1 MNEGEAI
8 TRCLQGDAQAYGW
21 VMREYKHLVHT
32 VSLRVLRHR
41 EDAEE
46 ATQDAFVK
54 AFQSLGTFQG
64 SSKLSTWLYSIAYR
78 TAVSKLRG
86 RRKGEIA
93 PEDLPEEALR
103 VLDADRNEAH
113 DRKQALERA
122 LTELPEEDA
131 TVVTLFYLH
140 EQSIEEIV
148 TITGLTASNVKV
160 KLHRS
165 RKRMHGTLEVLL
177 KDELWTIRET

>member
-1 MNEGEAI
+1 VNEAEAI
-8 TRCLQGDAQAYGW
+8 TRCLLGDAQAYGW

-54 AFQSLGTFQG
+54 AFQNLHAFQG
-64 SSKLSTWLYSIAYR
+64 GSRLSTWLYSIAYR
-78 TAVSKLRG
+78 TAVSKLRT
-86 RRKGEIA
+86 RRKGEVS
-93 PEDLPEEALR
+93 PEELPQGALPHMDS
-103 VLDADRNEAH
+103 DATEAV
-113 DRKQALERA
+113 DRKRA
-122 LTELPEEDA
+122 LDHAIAELPQEDA
-131 TVVTLFYLH
+131 TVITLFYLH
-140 EQSIEEIV
+140 EQSVEEIV

-165 RKRMHGTLEVLL
+165 RKRMLDTLQGLL
-177 KDELWTIRET
+177 KTELWTIREQ

>member
-1 MNEGEAI
+1 MNEAEAI
-8 TRCLQGDAQAYGW
+8 ARCLKGDAIAYGW

-32 VSLRVLRHR
+32 VSLRVLRHH

-46 ATQDAFVK
+46 STQDAFVK
-54 AFQSLGTFQG
+54 AFQNLGAFQG
-64 SSKLSTWLYSIAYR
+64 GSKLSTWLYSIAYR

-86 RRKGEIA
+86 RKKGDVA
-93 PEDLPEEALR
+93 PDDLPEGALGFIES
-103 VLDADRNEAH
+103 DRNEAA
-113 DRKQALERA
+113 DRKQALEKA
-122 LTELPEEDA
+122 LAELPEEDA
-131 TVVTLFYLH
+131 TVITLFYLH

-165 RKRMHGTLEVLL
+165 RKRMHATLQVLL
-177 KDELWTIRET
+177 KDELWTIQEL

>member
-1 MNEGEAI
+1 
-8 TRCLQGDAQAYGW
+8 
-21 VMREYKHLVHT
+21 MREYKHLVHT

-41 EDAEE
+41 QDAEE

-54 AFQSLGTFQG
+54 AFQNMGTFQG
-64 SSKLSTWLYSIAYR
+64 GSKLSTWLYSIAYR

-86 RRKGEIA
+86 RRKGDVA
-93 PEDLPEEALR
+93 PEELPEGAIRTIEM
-103 VLDADRNEAH
+103 DRNEAA
-113 DRKQALERA
+113 DRKRALEKA
-122 LTELPEEDA
+122 LAELPLEDA

-165 RKRMHGTLEVLL
+165 RKRMHETLHLLL
-177 KDELWTIRET
+177 KDELWAIREI